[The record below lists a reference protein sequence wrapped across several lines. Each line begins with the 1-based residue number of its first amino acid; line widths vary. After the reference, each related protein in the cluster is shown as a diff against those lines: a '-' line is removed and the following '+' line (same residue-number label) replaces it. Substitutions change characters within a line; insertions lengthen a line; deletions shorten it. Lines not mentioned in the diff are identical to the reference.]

1 MFSFLWS
8 IIRLFFRRLFKKK
21 GGQMPYS
28 ISWDESSPIGASTA
42 ASTIDTEL
50 QQLKESVRERMNDL
64 LDSSTAWETDADNPK
79 LLDVTALVGTPKAA
93 HAGTNTG
100 LSIPDGVITALAYAQ
115 EVFDTGTFHDN
126 STNNT
131 RMTIAIAGYYR
142 LSANVGLVS
151 GSAAG
156 AASVT
161 IRKNGS
167 SSLVTNIAVFG
178 TVENQTIA
186 ISVIV
191 LAAATDYYEITV
203 LQNTGQPFLS
213 LNGNANCNFM
223 IEKLDGTT

>member
-1 MFSFLWS
+1 MFSSLWAFV
-8 IIRLFFRRLFKKK
+8 RLFFRWLFRKK
-21 GGQMPYS
+21 GGQMAYS
-28 ISWDESSPIGASTA
+28 ISWDESSPAGASTQA
-42 ASTIDTEL
+42 ATIDTEL
-50 QQLKESVRERMNDL
+50 QQLKQSVRERMNDL
-64 LDSSTAWETDADNPK
+64 LDSSTVWETDGDNPK
-79 LLDVTALVGTPKAA
+79 LLDVTALAGTPKAA

-100 LSIPDGVITALAYAQ
+100 LSIPDGSITALAYAQ

-151 GSAAG
+151 GSSAG

-161 IRKNGS
+161 IRKGGS
-167 SSLVTNIAVFG
+167 SGLVTNIAVFG

-191 LAAATDYYEITV
+191 LAAATDYYEVTV
-203 LQNTGQPFLS
+203 LQNTGQTFTS